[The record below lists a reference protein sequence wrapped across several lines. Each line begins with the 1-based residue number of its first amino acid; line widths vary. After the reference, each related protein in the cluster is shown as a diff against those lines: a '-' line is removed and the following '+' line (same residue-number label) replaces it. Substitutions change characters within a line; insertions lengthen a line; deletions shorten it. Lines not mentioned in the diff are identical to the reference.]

1 MLLSNL
7 LETIFHCH
15 YKKMYL
21 NYDLNKNK
29 VERLTK
35 GPKQSSQKQLRS
47 STPERG
53 KH

>member
-21 NYDLNKNK
+21 NYDLNKNNTHVNIK
-29 VERLTK
+29 LSAHDLSLE
-35 GPKQSSQKQLRS
+35 
-47 STPERG
+47 
-53 KH
+53 